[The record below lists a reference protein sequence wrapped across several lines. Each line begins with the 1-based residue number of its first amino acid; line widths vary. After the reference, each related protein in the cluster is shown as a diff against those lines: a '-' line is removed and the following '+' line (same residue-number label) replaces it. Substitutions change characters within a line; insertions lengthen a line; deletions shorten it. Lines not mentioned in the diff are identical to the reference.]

1 MTIHELKTHPEPFEA
16 VRLWR
21 KRFEMRST
29 ADRTFAVGDYL
40 RLREWDPE
48 MGDYTGRS
56 LSVSVLYILPSGAY
70 GVPEGYCVM
79 SIVVVG

>member
-29 ADRTFAVGDYL
+29 ADY
-40 RLREWDPE
+40 
-48 MGDYTGRS
+48 S
-56 LSVSVLYILPSGAY
+56 
-70 GVPEGYCVM
+70 VPEGYCVM
-79 SIVVVG
+79 SLVVVG